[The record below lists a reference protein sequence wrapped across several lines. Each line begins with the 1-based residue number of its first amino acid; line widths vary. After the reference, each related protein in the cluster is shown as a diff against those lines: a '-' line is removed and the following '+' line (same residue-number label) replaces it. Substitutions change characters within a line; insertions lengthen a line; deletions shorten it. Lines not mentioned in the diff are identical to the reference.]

1 MVFTQLLS
9 LSWPT
14 VHWEG
19 RRVFGRVGV
28 MNIVKLG
35 TRLEII
41 DIDKYIF
48 RILHCYDHH
57 TTSVSVKKIFSK

>member
-1 MVFTQLLS
+1 
-9 LSWPT
+9 
-14 VHWEG
+14 
-19 RRVFGRVGV
+19 

-48 RILHCYDHH
+48 RILHCSDHH
-57 TTSVSVKKIFSK
+57 RNISQCKENILKINETTVCEYC

>member
-1 MVFTQLLS
+1 MG
-9 LSWPT
+9 
-14 VHWEG
+14 EG
-19 RRVFGRVGV
+19 QRVFGRVGV

-48 RILHCYDHH
+48 RILHFYDHH
-57 TTSVSVKKIFSK
+57 TTSVSVKKIFSN